1 MKPRSSSF
9 SPMYVLTLVT
19 WSNFDLTPAS
29 QIDPSAGYKGITCF
43 VATKDMGIEIAKKEQ
58 KLGIR
63 ASSTCTLNFD
73 DLKVPAE
80 NIIGGEGKGYKIA
93 IEILNEGSCDVRL
106 LVVLWSTNFLL
117 YVFAKW
123 QAVSVSQHKC
133 LVLLKVLSTNLSRTP
148 TNASSLDNPLE
159 PSRACPSRLPKLPYS

>member
-1 MKPRSSSF
+1 MKPRSFSF
-9 SPMYVLTLVT
+9 SPMYVSASVAWLNFVLTHT
-19 WSNFDLTPAS
+19 S
-29 QIDPSAGYKGITCF
+29 QINPSAGYKGITCF

-93 IEILNEGSCDVRL
+93 IEILNEGSLDVL
-106 LVVLWSTNFLL
+106 PLVVL
-117 YVFAKW
+117 
-123 QAVSVSQHKC
+123 C
-133 LVLLKVLSTNLSRTP
+133 
-148 TNASSLDNPLE
+148 SSLIISFWMNLAMVCSWIFE
-159 PSRACPSRLPKLPYS
+159 VPS